1 MNITVVYYTSN
12 YLETKKPKFVEKT
25 REQLLKAIDNLPM
38 VIVSQ
43 KPTIFG
49 HHSTNVC
56 VGDIGRSHLNIYR
69 QILEGARAATTDYV
83 AMAEDDILYS
93 KAHFQPELFIKKE
106 FIKPNIFLYD
116 MAKVSLFS
124 WTKPPMFSFRTKRR
138 VVNQLIA
145 PRQMLVDSLEERFR
159 RYDELIKQGWK
170 EEKIIKYWGD
180 PGRYEHLLGVT
191 PRKSYEFYSWVPSV
205 VFSHEHA
212 FGYLYQGKKKKIG
225 DLRIIEL
232 ADWGKAS
239 DIVKLYNEG

>member
-1 MNITVVYYTSN
+1 MDITIVYYTSN
-12 YLETKKPKFVEKT
+12 YLETKNPKFVEKT
-25 REQLLKAIDNLPM
+25 REQLLKAAGDRPII
-38 VIVSQ
+38 VVSQ
-43 KPTIFG
+43 KPTKIG
-49 HHSTNVC
+49 NSVNVC

-69 QILEGARAATTDYV
+69 QILEGAKAATTDYV

-93 KAHFQPELFIKKE
+93 YEHYHPEIYIKNE
-106 FIKPNIFLYD
+106 FIRPDLFLYD
-116 MAKVSLFS
+116 MAKVSIFT
-124 WTKPPMFSFRTKRR
+124 WTKPPMFSFRTKRK

-145 PRQMLVDSLEERFR
+145 PRKMLIESLEERFER
-159 RYDELIKQGWK
+159 VEFLKSKGWP

-239 DIVKLYNEG
+239 DIVKMFYEG